1 MVEEKGIMVE
11 DIRIVVEVEEKKTR
25 KKRWLS

>member
-11 DIRIVVEVEEKKTR
+11 DIGIMVEVEEKKTR